1 MIALFSCRT
10 RLEAQL
16 LFHRWGWGPT
26 SFNRQRSR
34 IKNGR
39 ANKRAMSDDESRDMT
54 ISQNDGGRTK
64 FLGKRFR
71 DLGEGPN
78 GALTAEQAQAARRGE
93 SGKAIDFGEG
103 RRTPDER
110 GPPAPPAPPGPP
122 PKGAARRLGQRCTQR
137 GTKTTTLLFSHLM
150 LYVMLLF

>member
-1 MIALFSCRT
+1 
-10 RLEAQL
+10 
-16 LFHRWGWGPT
+16 
-26 SFNRQRSR
+26 
-34 IKNGR
+34 
-39 ANKRAMSDDESRDMT
+39 MSDDESRDMT

-122 PKGAARRLGQRCTQR
+122 PKGAASARRPAR
-137 GTKTTTLLFSHLM
+137 GDLPRNKISSKNNEK
-150 LYVMLLF
+150 